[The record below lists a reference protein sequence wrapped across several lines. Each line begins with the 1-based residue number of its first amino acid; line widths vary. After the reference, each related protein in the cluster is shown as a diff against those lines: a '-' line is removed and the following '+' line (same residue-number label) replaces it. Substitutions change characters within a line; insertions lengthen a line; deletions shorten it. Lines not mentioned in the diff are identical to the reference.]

1 MLLALILALGG
12 TMFLQ
17 KAFTPKLG
25 LDLAGGTTVTLTP
38 VTQNNASPPEEILDR
53 AVNIIRDRVNGTG
66 ISDAEVA
73 KSGDNIII
81 SIPGVGQSEAIKLVA
96 TTAELRFRQVL
107 AAEATQ
113 VPQELATNAP
123 TPSAAPSGSGS
134 PSGQPTTSPSGQ
146 ATTESS
152 AKPSTSQS
160 ASAPSAS
167 PTGKALSSALT
178 EQALTEQAPASSASA
193 QAPAAEPS
201 AQPSD
206 AQTGQQQNNRQQ
218 NGQQDNNQRQNG
230 QQDGEQQQGKK
241 GQEAKTSPSA
251 SPSSQASTPPPA
263 QDPNAG
269 IDTAGIDPAV
279 LAQFNKLNCAD
290 PANRGQ
296 GVQDDPTKQFAGCE
310 SDGSFKYILDVAK
323 VVGTDIDTASAGVRQ
338 GTTEWVVQLDFK
350 SKGAGEWSK
359 LTTTAFNSQ
368 EPRNQVAVVLDGVV
382 ITAPVIQ
389 GPIPG
394 GRAEITGGFDQASA
408 TTLSDQL
415 KYGALPLKFN
425 RSSVDTVS
433 STLGADQLQ
442 GGLVAGLIGLGLVVV
457 YCMLY
462 YRGLGIV
469 AVLSLVVATII
480 TYTSVVVLGH
490 NAGFRLS
497 LPHIIGLV
505 VSIGI
510 TADSFIVYFERIRDE
525 MKEGRRSLRA
535 AVEVAWVRAR
545 RTILIADAVMF
556 IAAIV
561 LYFLAVGGV
570 AGFAFA
576 MGLTTL
582 IDVVVVFLFTKPFIA
597 LLARMKFFAKGH
609 PLSGL
614 DSERMSDTSAAGR
627 KTTPQE
633 A

>member
-1 MLLALILALGG
+1 MARPTSRHSRPGRTLLVLLALILALGG

-25 LDLAGGTTVTLTP
+25 LDLAGGTTVTLSP
-38 VTQNNASPPEEILDR
+38 VTQNNAAPPDEILDR

-73 KSGDNIII
+73 KSGSNIII

-107 AAEATQ
+107 AMEATQ
-113 VPQELATNAP
+113 VPQNLTTNAP
-123 TPSAAPSGSGS
+123 TPSPSASASQSATPKSSKSGS
-134 PSGQPTTSPSGQ
+134 PAASTP
-146 ATTESS
+146 
-152 AKPSTSQS
+152 KPST
-160 ASAPSAS
+160 S

-178 EQALTEQAPASSASA
+178 APT
-193 QAPAAEPS
+193 PAPS
-201 AQPSD
+201 ATAQPT
-206 AQTGQQQNNRQQ
+206 ATENPQKQQ
-218 NGQQDNNQRQNG
+218 
-230 QQDGEQQQGKK
+230 KK
-241 GQEAKTSPSA
+241 GQDGKATPTAAPSGQ
-251 SPSSQASTPPPA
+251 PSTPPA
-263 QDPNAG
+263 QDQNAG
-269 IDTAGIDPAV
+269 INTQGIDPAV

-296 GVQDDPTKQFAGCE
+296 GVQDDPKKQYAGCE
-310 SDGSFKYILDVAK
+310 TDGSYKYVLDVAK
-323 VVGTDIDTASAGVRQ
+323 VVGTDIDTASAGVQQ
-338 GTTEWVVQLDFK
+338 GTVEWVVQLDFK
-350 SKGAGEWSK
+350 SKGAAEWSK
-359 LTTTAFNSQ
+359 LTTAAYNSQ
-368 EPRNQVAVVLDGVV
+368 EPRNKVAVVLDGVV
-382 ITAPVIQ
+382 ITAPNIIS
-389 GPIPG
+389 PIPG
-394 GRAEITGGFDQASA
+394 GRAEITGGFDQISSTQLA
-408 TTLSDQL
+408 DQL

-433 STLGADQLQ
+433 STLGQDQLQ
-442 GGLVAGLIGLGLVVV
+442 GGLVAGLIGLVLVVV
-457 YCMLY
+457 YSMLY

-469 AVLSLVVATII
+469 AVLSLVVATIL
-480 TYTSVVVLGH
+480 TYTAVVVLGH
-490 NAGFRLS
+490 NANFRLS

-525 MKEGRRSLRA
+525 MKEGHRTLRA

-582 IDVVVVFLFTKPFIA
+582 IDIVVVFLFTKPFIA
-597 LLARMKFFAKGH
+597 LLARLKFFAKGH

-614 DSERMSDTSAAGR
+614 DAERMSEAGSSGR
-627 KTTPQE
+627 PTTPQE

>member
-17 KAFTPKLG
+17 KAYTPKLG
-25 LDLAGGTTVTLTP
+25 LDLAGGTTVTLSP
-38 VTQNNASPPEEILDR
+38 VTQNNAAPPDEILDR
-53 AVNIIRDRVNGTG
+53 AVSIIRDRVNGTG

-81 SIPGVGQSEAIKLVA
+81 SIPGVGQGEAIKLVA

-107 AAEATQ
+107 AMAATQ
-113 VPQELATNAP
+113 LPQELATTAP
-123 TPSAAPSGSGS
+123 TPAASPSGSAS
-134 PSGQPTTSPSGQ
+134 P
-146 ATTESS
+146 A
-152 AKPSTSQS
+152 ASQS
-160 ASAPSAS
+160 AGAPEASTQPSAS

-178 EQALTEQAPASSASA
+178 APTP
-193 QAPAAEPS
+193 APSGSAEPS
-201 AQPSD
+201 EQPARGQDGGGQKD
-206 AQTGQQQNNRQQ
+206 AKKDQDAKATPSPGPTGQS
-218 NGQQDNNQRQNG
+218 GTPSP
-230 QQDGEQQQGKK
+230 EQL
-241 GQEAKTSPSA
+241 
-251 SPSSQASTPPPA
+251 
-263 QDPNAG
+263 G
-269 IDTAGIDPAV
+269 IDTTGIDPAV
-279 LAQFNKLNCAD
+279 LEQFNKLDCAD

-296 GVQDDPTKQFAGCE
+296 GIQDDPNKQYAACE
-310 SDGSFKYILDVAK
+310 TDGSFKYVLDVAK

-338 GTTEWVVQLDFK
+338 GTVEWVVQLDFK
-350 SKGAGEWSK
+350 SKGANEWSK
-359 LTTTAFNSQ
+359 LTTEAFNSP
-368 EPRNQVAVVLDGVV
+368 EPRNKVAVVLDGVV
-382 ITAPVIQ
+382 ITAPNIIS
-389 GPIPG
+389 PIPG
-394 GRAEITGGFDQASA
+394 GRAEITGGFDQAGA
-408 TTLSDQL
+408 TTLADQL

-433 STLGADQLQ
+433 STLGQDQLL
-442 GGLVAGLIGLGLVVV
+442 GGLIAGLIGLVLVVL
-457 YCMLY
+457 YCLLY

-525 MKEGRRSLRA
+525 MKEGRRTLRA

-582 IDVVVVFLFTKPFIA
+582 IDIVVVFLFTKPFIA
-597 LLARMKFFAKGH
+597 LLARVKFFAKGH

-614 DSERMSDTSAAGR
+614 DAERMSETQTGR
-627 KTTPQE
+627 TTTPQE

>member
-1 MLLALILALGG
+1 VLLALIIALGG

-38 VTQNNASPPEEILDR
+38 VTQNGAAPPEEILDR

-81 SIPGVGQSEAIKLVA
+81 SVPGAGQEEVIKLVG

-107 AAEATQ
+107 AIAATQ
-113 VPQELATNAP
+113 TPQELATEAP
-123 TPSAAPSGSGS
+123 KPGTSPSVTPSAAPSS
-134 PSGQPTTSPSGQ
+134 T
-146 ATTESS
+146 ASS
-152 AKPSTSQS
+152 APTQSGKPSQSAGAPKPST
-160 ASAPSAS
+160 S
-167 PTGKALSSALT
+167 PTGKALSSALV
-178 EQALTEQAPASSASA
+178 A
-193 QAPAAEPS
+193 PS
-201 AQPSD
+201 ATPS
-206 AQTGQQQNNRQQ
+206 ATASPKAK
-218 NGQQDNNQRQNG
+218 
-230 QQDGEQQQGKK
+230 ETPKAK
-241 GQEAKTSPSA
+241 EAKDAKATPTPTPTSSGQPTQDPSA
-251 SPSSQASTPPPA
+251 AINTQ
-263 QDPNAG
+263 G
-269 IDTAGIDPAV
+269 IDKDV
-279 LAQFNKLNCAD
+279 LAQFNKLDCSD
-290 PANRGQ
+290 PKNRGQ
-296 GVQDDPTKQFAGCE
+296 GVQDDPAKQFAACE
-310 SDGSFKYILDVAK
+310 SDGSLKYVLDVAK
-323 VVGTDIDTASAGVRQ
+323 VVGTDISSASAGVQQ
-338 GTTEWVVQLDFK
+338 GTTQWLVQLDFK
-350 SKGAGEWSK
+350 SQGASEWSK
-359 LTTTAFNSQ
+359 LTSTAYNSQ
-368 EPRNQVAVVLDGVV
+368 APRNQVAVVLDGVV
-382 ITAPVIQ
+382 ITAPNII

-394 GRAEITGGFDQASA
+394 GRAEITGGFTQQSA
-408 TTLSDQL
+408 TELADQL
-415 KYGALPLKFN
+415 KYGALPLKFT
-425 RSSVDTVS
+425 RSSIDTVS
-433 STLGADQLQ
+433 STLGQDQLM
-442 GGLVAGLIGLGLVVV
+442 GGLIAGAFGLGLVLL
-457 YCMLY
+457 YCLLY

-469 AVLSLVVATII
+469 AVLSLVVATIL
-480 TYTSVVVLGH
+480 TYTTVVVLGH

-525 MKEGRRSLRA
+525 MKEGRRTLRA

-556 IAAIV
+556 IAAVV
-561 LYFLAVGGV
+561 LYVLAVGGV

-597 LLARMKFFAKGH
+597 VLAKLKFFAKGH

-614 DSERMSDTSAAGR
+614 DAERMREDPGTTTGR
-627 KTTPQE
+627 TTTTPQE

>member
-1 MLLALILALGG
+1 MARPTSRHSRPGRTLLVLLALIIALGG

-38 VTQNNASPPEEILDR
+38 VTQNGAAPPEEILDR

-81 SIPGVGQSEAIKLVA
+81 SVPGAGQEEVIKLVG

-107 AAEATQ
+107 AIAATQ
-113 VPQELATNAP
+113 TPQELATEAP
-123 TPSAAPSGSGS
+123 KPG
-134 PSGQPTTSPSGQ
+134 TSPSSTASTAPSSAPTQ
-146 ATTESS
+146 S

-160 ASAPSAS
+160 AGAPKPSTS
-167 PTGKALSSALT
+167 PTGKALSSALVAPSAT
-178 EQALTEQAPASSASA
+178 PSAAATPKAKETPKAEKTKDGKATPAPTPTPSGQPTQDGAPAINT
-193 QAPAAEPS
+193 Q
-201 AQPSD
+201 
-206 AQTGQQQNNRQQ
+206 
-218 NGQQDNNQRQNG
+218 
-230 QQDGEQQQGKK
+230 
-241 GQEAKTSPSA
+241 
-251 SPSSQASTPPPA
+251 
-263 QDPNAG
+263 G
-269 IDTAGIDPAV
+269 IDKDV
-279 LAQFNKLNCAD
+279 LAQFNKLDCSD
-290 PANRGQ
+290 PKNRGQ
-296 GVQDDPTKQFAGCE
+296 GVQDDPAKQFAACE
-310 SDGSFKYILDVAK
+310 SDGSLKYVLDVAK
-323 VVGTDIDTASAGVRQ
+323 VVGTDINTASAGVQQ
-338 GTTEWVVQLDFK
+338 GTTQWLVQLDFK
-350 SKGAGEWSK
+350 SQGATAWSK
-359 LTTTAFNSQ
+359 LTSTAYNSQ
-368 EPRNQVAVVLDGVV
+368 APRNQVAVVLDGVV
-382 ITAPVIQ
+382 ITAPNII

-394 GRAEITGGFDQASA
+394 GRAEITGGFTQQSA
-408 TTLSDQL
+408 TELADQL
-415 KYGALPLKFN
+415 KYGALPLKFT
-425 RSSVDTVS
+425 RSSIDTVS
-433 STLGADQLQ
+433 STLGQDQLM
-442 GGLVAGLIGLGLVVV
+442 GGLISGAFGLALVLF
-457 YCMLY
+457 YCLLY

-469 AVLSLVVATII
+469 AVLSLVVATIL
-480 TYTSVVVLGH
+480 TYTTVVVLGH

-525 MKEGRRSLRA
+525 MKEGRRTLRA

-556 IAAIV
+556 IAAVV
-561 LYFLAVGGV
+561 LYVLAVGGV

-597 LLARMKFFAKGH
+597 VLAKLKFFAKGH

-614 DSERMSDTSAAGR
+614 DAERMREDPGHTTGR
-627 KTTPQE
+627 TTTPQE

>member
-1 MLLALILALGG
+1 MARPTSRHSRPGRTLLVLLALILALGG

-25 LDLAGGTTVTLTP
+25 LDLAGGTTVTLSP
-38 VTQNNASPPEEILDR
+38 VTQNNAAPPDEILDR
-53 AVNIIRDRVNGTG
+53 AVNIIRERVNGRG

-73 KSGDNIII
+73 TSGSNIII
-81 SIPGVGQSEAIKLVA
+81 SIPGVGQKEAINLVA

-107 AAEATQ
+107 AMEATQ
-113 VPQELATNAP
+113 VPQNLATNAP
-123 TPSAAPSGSGS
+123 TPSPS
-134 PSGQPTTSPSGQ
+134 
-146 ATTESS
+146 AS
-152 AKPSTSQS
+152 ASQS
-160 ASAPSAS
+160 ATPKSDKSTTPRSDKSDSPAASTPQPSAS

-178 EQALTEQAPASSASA
+178 APTPAASA
-193 QAPAAEPS
+193 T
-201 AQPSD
+201 AQPGATD
-206 AQTGQQQNNRQQ
+206 TPQKQQS
-218 NGQQDNNQRQNG
+218 
-230 QQDGEQQQGKK
+230 K
-241 GQEAKTSPSA
+241 GQNAKATPTAAPSGQ
-251 SPSSQASTPPPA
+251 PSTPPA
-263 QDPNAG
+263 QNPNAG
-269 IDTAGIDPAV
+269 VNTQGIDPAV
-279 LAQFNKLNCAD
+279 LAQFNKLDCAN

-296 GVQDDPTKQFAGCE
+296 GVQDDPKKQFAGCE
-310 SDGSFKYILDVAK
+310 TDGSYKYVLDVAK

-338 GTTEWVVQLDFK
+338 GTVEWVVQLDFK
-350 SKGAGEWSK
+350 SKGAAEWSK
-359 LTTTAFNSQ
+359 LTTAAYNSQ
-368 EPRNQVAVVLDGVV
+368 EPRNKVAVVLDGVV
-382 ITAPVIQ
+382 ITAPNIIS
-389 GPIPG
+389 PIPG
-394 GRAEITGGFDQASA
+394 GRAEITGGFDQLSA
-408 TTLSDQL
+408 TQLADQL

-433 STLGADQLQ
+433 STLGQDQLQ
-442 GGLVAGLIGLGLVVV
+442 GGLIAGLIGLVLVVV
-457 YCMLY
+457 YSMLY

-469 AVLSLVVATII
+469 AVLSLVVATIL
-480 TYTSVVVLGH
+480 TYTAVVVLGH
-490 NAGFRLS
+490 NANFRLS

-525 MKEGRRSLRA
+525 MKEGHRTLRA

-582 IDVVVVFLFTKPFIA
+582 IDVVVVFMFTKPFIA
-597 LLARMKFFAKGH
+597 LLARLKFFAKGH

-614 DSERMSDTSAAGR
+614 DAERMSEVGSSGR
-627 KTTPQE
+627 PTTPQE

>member
-1 MLLALILALGG
+1 MARPTSSHSKPGRTLLLLLALILALGG

-25 LDLAGGTTVTLTP
+25 LDLAGGTTVTLSP
-38 VTQNNASPPEEILDR
+38 VTQNGAAPPEEILDR

-107 AAEATQ
+107 AMEATQ
-113 VPQELATNAP
+113 LPQELTTQPA
-123 TPSAAPSGSGS
+123 TPSAAPSGSASPEPTAS
-134 PSGQPTTSPSGQ
+134 PSKSARSEPSSPRSPAAG
-146 ATTESS
+146 T
-152 AKPSTSQS
+152 
-160 ASAPSAS
+160 PSAS

-178 EQALTEQAPASSASA
+178 A
-193 QAPAAEPS
+193 QAPDPTPTATR
-201 AQPSD
+201 AQKDGQSD
-206 AQTGQQQNNRQQ
+206 AKQQADRQQ
-218 NGQQDNNQRQNG
+218 ND
-230 QQDGEQQQGKK
+230 QQGQKK
-241 GQEAKTSPSA
+241 GQDPKA
-251 SPSSQASTPPPA
+251 SPTPSPTATQPQ
-263 QDPNAG
+263 QDSGVN
-269 IDTAGIDPAV
+269 TKGIDPAV
-279 LAQFNKLNCAD
+279 LKQFNSLDCAD
-290 PANRGQ
+290 PKNRGQ
-296 GVQDDPTKQFAGCE
+296 GVQDDPNKQYAGCE
-310 SDGSFKYILDVAK
+310 SDGSFKYVLDVAK

-338 GTTEWVVQLDFK
+338 GSTEWVVQLDFK

-359 LTTTAFNSQ
+359 LTSAAFNSP
-368 EPRNQVAVVLDGVV
+368 EPRNKVAVVLDGVV
-382 ITAPVIQ
+382 ITAPNIIS
-389 GPIPG
+389 PIPG
-394 GRAEITGGFDQASA
+394 GRAEITGGFNQKSA
-408 TTLSDQL
+408 TELAEQL
-415 KYGALPLKFN
+415 KYGALPLKFE
-425 RSSVDTVS
+425 RSSIDTVS
-433 STLGADQLQ
+433 STLGQDQLM
-442 GGLVAGLIGLGLVVV
+442 GGLISGIIGLALVVV
-457 YCMLY
+457 YCLLY

-469 AVLSLVVATII
+469 AVLSLVVASIL
-480 TYTSVVVLGH
+480 TYLAVVVLGH

-525 MKEGRRSLRA
+525 MKEGRRTLRA

-556 IAAIV
+556 IAAVV
-561 LYFLAVGGV
+561 LYALAVGGV

-582 IDVVVVFLFTKPFIA
+582 IDIVVVFMFTKPFIA
-597 LLARMKFFAKGH
+597 LLARLKFFAKGH
-609 PLSGL
+609 PLSGI
-614 DSERMSDTSAAGR
+614 DAERMSAHPTGSSR
-627 KTTPQE
+627 PTTPQE

>member
-1 MLLALILALGG
+1 MARPTSRHSNPGRTLLLLLALIIALGG

-25 LDLAGGTTVTLTP
+25 LDLAGGTTVTLSP
-38 VTQNNASPPEEILDR
+38 VTPNGGAPPQESLDR
-53 AVNIIRDRVNGTG
+53 AVSIIRERVNGTG

-81 SIPGVGQSEAIKLVA
+81 SVPGKGQEEVIKLVG

-107 AAEATQ
+107 GVEGTAPPQ
-113 VPQELATNAP
+113 VLPTDAP
-123 TPSAAPSGSGS
+123 VPSGS
-134 PSGQPTTSPSGQ
+134 PSATPSG
-146 ATTESS
+146 S
-152 AKPSTSQS
+152 AKPSEGAKQNGDGKQNQSGEPSARPSATETASQ
-160 ASAPSAS
+160 PSAS

-178 EQALTEQAPASSASA
+178 SPTPQDNKNNQSDGQAPKNNDKGGAKASPSGAPSAPPQEQAPAF
-193 QAPAAEPS
+193 
-201 AQPSD
+201 
-206 AQTGQQQNNRQQ
+206 
-218 NGQQDNNQRQNG
+218 
-230 QQDGEQQQGKK
+230 
-241 GQEAKTSPSA
+241 
-251 SPSSQASTPPPA
+251 
-263 QDPNAG
+263 
-269 IDTAGIDPAV
+269 DTNGIDPAV
-279 LAQFNKLNCAD
+279 LKQYQALNCAD
-290 PANRGQ
+290 PKSRGT
-296 GVQDDPTKQFAGCE
+296 GALDDPTKQFAACAD
-310 SDGSFKYILDVAK
+310 DGSAKYVLDVAK
-323 VVGTDIDTASAGVRQ
+323 VVGTDINTATSGVRQ
-338 GTTEWVVQLDFK
+338 GSTDWVVQLDFK
-350 SKGAGEWSK
+350 SKGAAEWSK
-359 LTTTAFNSQ
+359 LTSLAFGSQ

-394 GRAEITGGFDQASA
+394 GRAEITGGFNQQTS
-408 TTLSDQL
+408 TTLADQL

-425 RSSVDTVS
+425 RSSVETVS
-433 STLGADQLQ
+433 STLGTDQLT
-442 GGLVAGLIGLGLVVV
+442 GGLIAGAIGLALVVL
-457 YCMLY
+457 YCLLY
-462 YRGLGIV
+462 YRGLGVV
-469 AVLSLVVATII
+469 AVLSLGVATVI
-480 TYTSVVVLGH
+480 TYQSVVVLGA
-490 NAGFRLS
+490 NGGFALS

-525 MKEGRRSLRA
+525 MKEGRRTLRA

-556 IAAIV
+556 IAAVV

-582 IDVVVVFLFTKPFIA
+582 IDIVVVFLFTKPFIA
-597 LLARMKFFAKGH
+597 LLARLKFFAKGH

-614 DSERMSDTSAAGR
+614 DAERMASEPVRSN
-627 KTTPQE
+627 TPQE

>member
-12 TMFLQ
+12 TMLLQ
-17 KAFTPKLG
+17 RAFTPKLG
-25 LDLAGGTTVTLTP
+25 LDLAGGTTVTLSP
-38 VTQNNASPPEEILDR
+38 VTQNNAAPPEEILDR

-107 AAEATQ
+107 AMAATQ
-113 VPQELATNAP
+113 IPQDLATNAP
-123 TPSAAPSGSGS
+123 TPSASPSGSAN
-134 PSGQPTTSPSGQ
+134 P
-146 ATTESS
+146 S
-152 AKPSTSQS
+152 AKPTTSQS
-160 ASAPSAS
+160 AGTPQPSAS
-167 PTGKALSSALT
+167 PTGKAISSALT
-178 EQALTEQAPASSASA
+178 APTPAPSA
-193 QAPAAEPS
+193 QASTQASAEPS

-206 AQTGQQQNNRQQ
+206 G
-218 NGQQDNNQRQNG
+218 RQNG
-230 QQDGEQQQGKK
+230 QKQDSKK
-241 GQEAKTSPSA
+241 GQEAKTSPSG
-251 SPSSQASTPPPA
+251 SPTAQASTPPM

-269 IDTAGIDPAV
+269 IDTSGIDPAV
-279 LAQFNKLNCAD
+279 LAQFNKLDCAD

-296 GVQDDPTKQFAGCE
+296 GVQDDPNKQYAGCE
-310 SDGSFKYILDVAK
+310 TDGSYKYVLDVAK

-338 GTTEWVVQLDFK
+338 GTTEWIVQLDFK

-359 LTTTAFNSQ
+359 LTTTAYNSP
-368 EPRNQVAVVLDGVV
+368 EPRNKVAVVLDGVV
-382 ITAPVIQ
+382 ITAPNIIS
-389 GPIPG
+389 PIPG

-408 TTLSDQL
+408 TNLADQL

-425 RSSVDTVS
+425 RSSIDTVS
-433 STLGADQLQ
+433 STLGQDQLE
-442 GGLVAGLIGLGLVVV
+442 GGLVAGLIGLALVVL
-457 YCMLY
+457 YCLLY

-469 AVLSLVVATII
+469 AVLSLVVATVI

-490 NAGFRLS
+490 NANFRLS

-525 MKEGRRSLRA
+525 MKEGRRTLRA

-582 IDVVVVFLFTKPFIA
+582 IDIVVVFLFTKPFIA
-597 LLARMKFFAKGH
+597 LLAKMKFFAKGH

-614 DSERMSDTSAAGR
+614 DAERMSEATSPGR
-627 KTTPQE
+627 TTTPQE

>member
-25 LDLAGGTTVTLTP
+25 LDLAGGTTVTLSP
-38 VTQNNASPPEEILDR
+38 VTQNGAPPPEEILDR
-53 AVNIIRDRVNGTG
+53 AVSIIRDRVNGTG

-81 SIPGVGQSEAIKLVA
+81 SVPGAGQEEVIKLVG

-107 AAEATQ
+107 AMQATQ
-113 VPQELATNAP
+113 APQQLTTEAP
-123 TPSAAPSGSGS
+123 KPSTSPSQ
-134 PSGQPTTSPSGQ
+134 SGQP
-146 ATTESS
+146 
-152 AKPSTSQS
+152 KPSTSQS
-160 ASAPSAS
+160 AGAPQPSAS

-178 EQALTEQAPASSASA
+178 APTPTPSATEQKTEQKQQKPAKDGSKGQKAT
-193 QAPAAEPS
+193 PTPTT
-201 AQPSD
+201 QPS
-206 AQTGQQQNNRQQ
+206 Q
-218 NGQQDNNQRQNG
+218 
-230 QQDGEQQQGKK
+230 
-241 GQEAKTSPSA
+241 
-251 SPSSQASTPPPA
+251 PA
-263 QDPNAG
+263 EDPNAG
-269 IDTAGIDPAV
+269 INPDGIDPAV
-279 LAQFNKLNCAD
+279 LEQFKKLNCTD
-290 PANRGQ
+290 PKQRGQ
-296 GVQDDPTKQFAGCE
+296 GVQDDPNKQIAACE
-310 SDGSFKYILDVAK
+310 TDGSIKYVLDVAK

-338 GTTEWVVQLDFK
+338 GSPEWLVQLDFK
-350 SKGAGEWSK
+350 SKGATEWSK
-359 LTTTAFNSQ
+359 LSSAAFNSQ
-368 EPRNQVAVVLDGVV
+368 EPRNKVAVVLDGVV
-382 ITAPVIQ
+382 ITAPNIL

-394 GRAEITGGFDQASA
+394 GRAEITGGFTQQSA
-408 TTLSDQL
+408 NELADQL
-415 KYGALPLKFN
+415 KYGALPLKFQ
-425 RSSVDTVS
+425 RSSVETVS
-433 STLGADQLQ
+433 STLGQDQLR
-442 GGLVAGLIGLGLVVV
+442 GGLIAGVIGLALVVI
-457 YCMLY
+457 YSLLY
-462 YRGLGIV
+462 YRGLGVV
-469 AVLSLVVATII
+469 AVLSLVVASVL
-480 TYTSVVVLGH
+480 TYTAVVVLGH
-490 NAGFRLS
+490 NANFRLS

-561 LYFLAVGGV
+561 LYVLAVGGV

-597 LLARMKFFAKGH
+597 LLARVKFFAKGH
-609 PLSGL
+609 PLSGI
-614 DSERMSDTSAAGR
+614 DAERMSADSAAAGGR
-627 KTTPQE
+627 TTTPQE

>member
-1 MLLALILALGG
+1 VARPTSSHSKPGRTLLLLLALILALGG

-25 LDLAGGTTVTLTP
+25 LDLAGGTTVTLSP
-38 VTQNNASPPEEILDR
+38 VTQDGASPPEEILDR

-107 AAEATQ
+107 GMEMTQ
-113 VPQELATNAP
+113 IAQEQLATE
-123 TPSAAPSGSGS
+123 APS
-134 PSGQPTTSPSGQ
+134 
-146 ATTESS
+146 
-152 AKPSTSQS
+152 PSTSPVSTDAPDASPAATPSQS
-160 ASAPSAS
+160 ARPQQSPQASPSAS

-178 EQALTEQAPASSASA
+178 DPSPTPSQTPSQKQGDRGGKDKKATPSPTATDEPSPQPSQDA
-193 QAPAAEPS
+193 QA
-201 AQPSD
+201 
-206 AQTGQQQNNRQQ
+206 QQF
-218 NGQQDNNQRQNG
+218 
-230 QQDGEQQQGKK
+230 
-241 GQEAKTSPSA
+241 PF
-251 SPSSQASTPPPA
+251 
-263 QDPNAG
+263 
-269 IDTAGIDPAV
+269 DTNGIDPAV
-279 LAQFNKLNCAD
+279 LKQYQELDCTD
-290 PANRGQ
+290 PKNRGQ
-296 GVQDDPTKQFAGCE
+296 GVQDDPKKQYAACE
-310 SDGSFKYILDVAK
+310 SDGSFKYVLDVAK
-323 VVGTDIDTASAGVRQ
+323 VVGTDIDTATAGVQQ
-338 GTTEWVVQLDFK
+338 GSTEWVVQLDFK
-350 SKGAGEWSK
+350 SEGAKEWSK
-359 LTTTAFNSQ
+359 LTSLAYNSE
-368 EPRNQVAVVLDGVV
+368 EPRNKVAVVLDGVV
-382 ITAPVIQ
+382 ITAPNIIS
-389 GPIPG
+389 PIPG
-394 GRAEITGGFDQASA
+394 GRAEITGNFNQQSA
-408 TTLSDQL
+408 TELAEQL
-415 KYGALPLKFN
+415 KYGALPLKFE
-425 RSSVDTVS
+425 RSSIDTVS
-433 STLGADQLQ
+433 STLGQDQLE
-442 GGLVAGLIGLGLVVV
+442 GGLISGVIGLILVVV

-469 AVLSLVVATII
+469 AVLSLVVASIL
-480 TYTSVVVLGH
+480 TYTAVVVLGE

-525 MKEGRRSLRA
+525 MKEGRRTLRA

-561 LYFLAVGGV
+561 LYMLAVGGV

-582 IDVVVVFLFTKPFIA
+582 IDIVVVFMFTKPFIA
-597 LLARMKFFAKGH
+597 LLARLKFFAKGH

-614 DSERMSDTSAAGR
+614 DAERMSVAPAGSNR
-627 KTTPQE
+627 STTPQE